1 MNENFELE
9 DMRQQMNT
17 LKKKLDQQQIV
28 NDHIIRQSMKKT
40 ANSIKTRY

>member
-28 NDHIIRQSMKKT
+28 NSR
-40 ANSIKTRY
+40 